1 MGGKYAKN
9 SALATLVLAYGYIC
23 YRSLFQLAAL
33 AFMPYTRAYLM
44 QHLVSQVLLLI
55 LLLAGSAAKAQ
66 HRAPAMWLFNDSD
79 LTTYTGPRYRG
90 GPDSLRASV
99 QRVLRQASPTLV
111 GQLFV
116 RLELD
121 QAGQIRKLELLPPPD
136 RTTVLLSRNKEVK
149 AIIQQLQSK
158 LANWLPVPSGSPEA
172 TARATSIILPLPF
185 GTGPVPLVY
194 SDENPAFP
202 AALPGSPTRDTS
214 VLDFLQRQFRY
225 PVEDLR
231 NQVQG
236 KVYLYFEV
244 SETGAVEQRRIAG
257 SLSRTIDAEVMR
269 VLQLLP
275 NALTPPRYQG
285 QAVRVAYVMPIT
297 LSIR

>member
-1 MGGKYAKN
+1 V
-9 SALATLVLAYGYIC
+9 TLAYNYIC
-23 YRSLFQLAAL
+23 YCSLFQFTTP
-33 AFMPYTRAYLM
+33 AFVSYTRAYLR
-44 QHLVSQVLLLI
+44 QLLVSQALLLT
-55 LLLAGSAAKAQ
+55 LLLAGSVAKAQ

-79 LTTYTGPRYRG
+79 LTTYVGPRYRG
-90 GPDSLRASV
+90 GPDSLRATV

-121 QAGQIRKLELLPPPD
+121 QAGQVRKLELLLPPD
-136 RTTVLLSRNKEVK
+136 RTAVLLSRNKEVK
-149 AIIQQLQSK
+149 AIIQQLKVK
-158 LANWLPVPSGSPEA
+158 LVNWLPAVSGSPGA
-172 TARATSIILPLPF
+172 TTGATSIVLPLPF
-185 GTGPVPLVY
+185 GTGTVPLVY

-202 AALPGSPTRDTS
+202 ASLPGSPTRDTS

-231 NQVQG
+231 SQVQG

-269 VLQLLP
+269 VLQLLS

-285 QAVRVAYVMPIT
+285 QAVRVGYVMPIT